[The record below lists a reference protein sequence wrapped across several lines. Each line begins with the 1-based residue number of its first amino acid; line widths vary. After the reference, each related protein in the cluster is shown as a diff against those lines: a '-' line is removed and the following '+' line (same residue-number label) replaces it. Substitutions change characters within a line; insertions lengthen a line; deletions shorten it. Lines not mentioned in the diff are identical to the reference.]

1 MLNLY
6 VKRLSS
12 TALLPV
18 KGTAESACW
27 DLSVDKAVQD
37 ELGWTVHTGLAV
49 ALPPGYGMF
58 IFPRSGLGTKFG
70 LTLRNSTGV
79 IDSDYRGE
87 ILLKFHPGFAS
98 TWAQEEILHALR
110 PGNRI
115 AQATVLQIPEMRI
128 VETNQLPETTR
139 GTGGFGSTGV

>member
-1 MLNLY
+1 MLNAL
-6 VKRLSS
+6 VKRLTT

-18 KGTAESACW
+18 KGSAEAACW
-27 DLSVDKAVQD
+27 DLHVDSVTPDSW
-37 ELGWTVHTGLAV
+37 GWVVHTGLAI

-58 IFPRSGLGTKFG
+58 IFPRSGLGTKLG

-87 ILLKFHPGFAS
+87 ILLKFNFGFPDARGDIHTALLPGS
-98 TWAQEEILHALR
+98 
-110 PGNRI
+110 RI
-115 AQATVLQIPEMRI
+115 AQATILM
-128 VETNQLPETTR
+128 LPEITLREVEELPDSVR